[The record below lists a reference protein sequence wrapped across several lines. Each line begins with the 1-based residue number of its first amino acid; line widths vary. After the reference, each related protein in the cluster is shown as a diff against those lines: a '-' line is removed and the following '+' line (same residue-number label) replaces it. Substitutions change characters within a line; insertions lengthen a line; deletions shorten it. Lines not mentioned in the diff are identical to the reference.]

1 MWQVSVPLWLV
12 CCCFGVSCLYF
23 PMALLAFLI
32 TDSFVA
38 LNPVFIIRSM
48 FVKLADYL
56 VLVGL
61 CALFFGGCYLL
72 SRIGEPSMGG
82 AASGSGR
89 MVMAAFGAL
98 SEAIGLYLAFVWLR
112 LLGLFYRHHKDR
124 LDWY

>member
-1 MWQVSVPLWLV
+1 
-12 CCCFGVSCLYF
+12 
-23 PMALLAFLI
+23 
-32 TDSFVA
+32 
-38 LNPVFIIRSM
+38 
-48 FVKLADYL
+48 
-56 VLVGL
+56 
-61 CALFFGGCYLL
+61 
-72 SRIGEPSMGG
+72 MGG